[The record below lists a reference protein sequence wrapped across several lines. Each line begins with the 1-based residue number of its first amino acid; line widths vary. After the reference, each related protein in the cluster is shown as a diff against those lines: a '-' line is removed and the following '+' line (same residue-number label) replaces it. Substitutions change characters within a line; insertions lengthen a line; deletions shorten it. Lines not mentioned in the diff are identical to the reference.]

1 MPVFMMWLLEQLQE
15 REVYSQRQMLLS
27 EIESIRQ
34 REAELKREA
43 EVNKRWGALLVW
55 IISRLPYLRVHLPAE
70 CRIERSQ
77 STCQDQSSLHVIELL
92 AILLFLQC
100 LHLYFCEIDGL
111 LSFLVLKL
119 KHWFEGT
126 CRHALQYPL
135 LNPWQ
140 HIFVVFWCGIW
151 SVWVVLLSSQGETS
165 DRGTQQGQRRWAE
178 APRDGDTQQ
187 GDAVWTAT
195 AERDGS
201 VSGAPDSPAWGDSC
215 FKHDIPAWGENC
227 FKHDIPAWGKS
238 WFKHDIPAWGKSCF
252 KHDIPAWG
260 ESYFKHV
267 HHIWLLAT
275 VL

>member
-1 MPVFMMWLLEQLQE
+1 MSRPFISSCYRIAGHFIVFTMPTFVLLWN
-15 REVYSQRQMLLS
+15 RQS
-27 EIESIRQ
+27 FEFSCF
-34 REAELKREA
+34 EAETL
-43 EVNKRWGALLVW
+43 
-55 IISRLPYLRVHLPAE
+55 I
-70 CRIERSQ
+70 
-77 STCQDQSSLHVIELL
+77 
-92 AILLFLQC
+92 
-100 LHLYFCEIDGL
+100 
-111 LSFLVLKL
+111 
-119 KHWFEGT
+119 EGT
-126 CRHALQYPL
+126 CWHALQYPL
-135 LNPWQ
+135 LNPRQ
-140 HIFVVFWCGIW
+140 HIFLFIFL
-151 SVWVVLLSSQGETS
+151 VWNLKCLGCLLSSQGETA

-215 FKHDIPAWGENC
+215 FRHDSPAWGKSCFKHDIPAWGESWFKHDIPAWGKSWFKHDIPAWGKSC